1 MSDDYD
7 SPWKEILDTY
17 FPEFLAFAFPEIHRD
32 VDWSRGYESLDKEL
46 PKILRKAKTGRRVV
60 DKLVKVWR
68 RDGEEQVVF
77 IHVEFQGDYEAE
89 FPRRIFVYNYRVFD
103 RVQCPVVSLV
113 ILGDEHPSWRP
124 RRYRQDLWG
133 CRTDFS
139 FPVLKLWD
147 YNERWPELEASDNP
161 FAAAVMVHLKTR
173 ATRKDAQGR
182 LRWKLQM
189 VRHLYERG
197 FERRDAEQLFRFI
210 DWLMALPEELEERF
224 GVELRQLEGETKM
237 PYVTPFERR
246 AIEKGRAEG
255 LNEGKQLGL
264 DEGLQQGV
272 VSVLK
277 RLLARRF
284 EQLPE
289 WAEARLE
296 KASRDELEHWADRVI
311 DAESLEQVFAAS

>member
-7 SPWKEILDTY
+7 SPWKEILEVY

-68 RDGEEQVVF
+68 LDGEEQVVF
-77 IHVEFQGDYEAE
+77 IHVEFQGDYEAD
-89 FPRRIFVYNYRVFD
+89 FPLRIFVYNYRVFD
-103 RVQCPVVSLV
+103 RMQCPVVSLV

-124 RRYRQDLWG
+124 EHYRQDLWG

-139 FPVLKLWD
+139 FPILKLWD
-147 YNERWPELEASDNP
+147 YNERWAELEASDNP
-161 FAAAVMVHLKTR
+161 FAAAVMAHLKTR
-173 ATRKDAQGR
+173 ATRQDAEGR

-189 VRHLYERG
+189 VRHLYDRG
-197 FERRDAEQLFRFI
+197 FERRDVERLFRFI
-210 DWLMALPEELEERF
+210 DWLMTLPEELEERF
-224 GVELRQLEGETKM
+224 GVELRQVEGETIM

-246 AIEKGRAEG
+246 AIARG
-255 LNEGKQLGL
+255 Q
-264 DEGLQQGV
+264 QQGV
-272 VSVLK
+272 ASILK
-277 RLLARRF
+277 RQLTRRF

-289 WAEARLE
+289 WAAERLE

-311 DAESLEQVFAAS
+311 DAESIEQVFATS